1 LFLGRPEDAGQEA
14 TMSLIEQVPRIE
26 TRRLV
31 LRAPSAVDIA
41 PMARLANDFE
51 IARMTTR
58 MPYPYFPADAEA
70 FVARAQ
76 TIDPAREAVFAIE
89 HEGEGLVGV
98 LGLHPQDGLGPEI
111 GYWIGQPYWG
121 RGIASE
127 AVSAVMDWA
136 GHGWRRRVACAGYF
150 ADNPASGRVLERAG
164 FLHTGE
170 VQQRVSVARG
180 VAAPTRMMVW
190 LA

>member
-1 LFLGRPEDAGQEA
+1 
-14 TMSLIEQVPRIE
+14 MSLIEQVPRIE

-31 LRAPSAVDIA
+31 LRALGAADIEPIA
-41 PMARLANDFE
+41 TLANDID

-58 MPYPYFPADAEA
+58 MPHPYGRADAEA

-76 TIDPAREAVFAIE
+76 TIDPAREAVFVIE
-89 HEGEGLVGV
+89 REGDGMVGM
-98 LGLHPQDGLGPEI
+98 LGLHPHGALGPEI
-111 GYWIGQPYWG
+111 GYWVGRPFWGQ
-121 RGIASE
+121 GIASE
-127 AVSAVMDWA
+127 AASAAMTWA
-136 GHGWRRRVACAGYF
+136 GRDWGRRVASAGYF

-170 VQQRVSVARG
+170 VQHRHSIARG
-180 VAAPTRMMVW
+180 EAAPTRMMVW